1 MDKQKAIEK
10 EIKRHEDILKTI
22 DFAYRIARK
31 VKPLLPEGWST
42 KYTHFLDR
50 LRISS
55 GEPDKKDNKK
65 PSEEFKLVCKILE
78 KICSFSGSREADA
91 NEETN
96 EISQLEARFFF
107 EFKKREEEYF
117 QPLVVEVK
125 QYYPDHKCEIK
136 WEKKSYYTSI
146 VSDECLGLGGE

>member
-1 MDKQKAIEK
+1 VNKKKAIEK
-10 EIKRHEDILKTI
+10 EVKRHEDVLRTI
-22 DFAYRIARK
+22 EFAYRIAK
-31 VKPLLPEGWST
+31 KIKPLLPEGWLCE
-42 KYTHFLDR
+42 YFHYLNH
-50 LRISS
+50 LNVSS
-55 GEPDKKDNKK
+55 GEAGKKENKK

-78 KICSFSGSREADA
+78 KMCSFQGRREAEA

-96 EISQLEARFFF
+96 EISALEARFYF
-107 EFKKREEEYF
+107 EFKKREEGYF